1 MTSMEERYWVE
12 KNSRVKGTMA
22 WEIQGHV
29 TPSEERYSDEKNS
42 RVKGTQAWPIQGQV
56 TSQRQI
62 LG

>member
-1 MTSMEERYWVE
+1 MTSMEERYWGE
-12 KNSRVKGTMA
+12 KNSRVKGTKT

-29 TPSEERYSDEKNS
+29 TPSEGRYSDEKNS
-42 RVKGTQAWPIQGQV
+42 RVKGTQAWAIQGQV